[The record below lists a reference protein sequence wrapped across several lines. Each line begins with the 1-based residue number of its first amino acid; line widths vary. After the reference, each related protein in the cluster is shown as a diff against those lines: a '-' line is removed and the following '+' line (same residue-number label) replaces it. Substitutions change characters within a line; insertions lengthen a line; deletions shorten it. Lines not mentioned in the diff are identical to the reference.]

1 MKREVISMERS
12 INNKVDKNMNLEQIK
27 INAILADDP
36 EGIQIDGNHY
46 KNDKIPIHKFLS
58 ENQVP
63 FLEGNAMKYTFRHKR
78 KNKQKDIAKAIHCLQ
93 LLLKDEYNMY
103 MLGGQLYTK
112 EQYDELLSQAKK
124 EAEGKETE
132 TTVIYTD
139 KGIDIKSDSNRNINR
154 NIYVRKLSEV
164 KAVCIDRTNI
174 SLDDLRDMGLVLNA
188 YEMGNGAYV
197 TSQNGKELYVKYG
210 FYICLSEDGY
220 YQVYS
225 KSEFEKLFEPKQ

>member
-1 MKREVISMERS
+1 MGRNT
-12 INNKVDKNMNLEQIK
+12 NNKIDKNMNLEQIK
-27 INAILADDP
+27 INAILAADP

-112 EQYDELLSQAKK
+112 EQYDELLSQAKN
-124 EAEGKETE
+124 EAEGKEAE
-132 TTVIYTD
+132 TTVVYTD
-139 KGIDIKSDSNRNINR
+139 KGIDINSVYKKESNK
-154 NIYVRKLSEV
+154 NIYVLKLREV
-164 KAVCIDRTNI
+164 KAVYIDYSINI
-174 SLDDLRDMGLVLNA
+174 NDLKDVGLKIHA
-188 YEMGNGAYV
+188 YE
-197 TSQNGKELYVKYG
+197 SGKGVYLKDKNENEYYVKYG
-210 FYICLSEDGY
+210 SYIYLSEDGK
-220 YQVYS
+220 YQAHRKEV
-225 KSEFEKLFEPKQ
+225 FEEMFEPKG